1 MILFVISQYEV
12 SRLSN
17 TNCVKVSSE
26 RRSSSTLYDQY
37 FYPISTR
44 CSSNLKPSIFM
55 VHSQGHVR
63 VDPGRLER
71 PPPILTGPE
80 EASDLFE
87 VLNDPLPCFLLF
99 FAAES
104 WIGIPK

>member
-1 MILFVISQYEV
+1 MNLFVISQYEV

-55 VHSQGHVR
+55 VPLVR
-63 VDPGRLER
+63 DMFESTLGARKDP
-71 PPPILTGPE
+71 
-80 EASDLFE
+80 AQF
-87 VLNDPLPCFLLF
+87 
-99 FAAES
+99 
-104 WIGIPK
+104 